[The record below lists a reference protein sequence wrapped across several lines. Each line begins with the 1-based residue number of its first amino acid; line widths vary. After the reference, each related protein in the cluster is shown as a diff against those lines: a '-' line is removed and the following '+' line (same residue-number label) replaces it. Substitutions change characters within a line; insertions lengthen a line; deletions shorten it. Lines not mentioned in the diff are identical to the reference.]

1 MGSVS
6 EKVKSPFPKFVEP
19 MLCSLIEKV
28 SNNENYLYEVK
39 WDGYRIGAYI
49 IDGKATL
56 KTRSAINYSKRY
68 PPVKEALDKLEAD
81 AVLDGEVVVLNDEG
95 KHDFTLLQ
103 NYQKTKE
110 GTIIYYIFDI
120 LWLNGFD
127 LTQVPLEKRKEILN
141 DNIVANDVIRIVDV
155 FDDGETLFE
164 NCERFGF
171 EGIVCKRK
179 DSVYIPGDRGKY
191 WMKAKHKQVDEF
203 VVVGYVPSE
212 SGKSFKTL
220 LLGKYED
227 GKLKYIHHSG
237 GGYTDADKK
246 NLFPRL
252 KKTVVKK
259 PPVIN
264 LDDVILDDPAT
275 WVKPTIVAQFEREEK
290 KYKSG
295 RQRHPIIYLGE
306 REDKLPADVVIEKT
320 LPTEKNT
327 ARVNNATNTNESKG
341 KSKNAE
347 ETQGTWEDVERRPIT
362 SRNQL
367 EIEGRKLEI
376 VNIEKGL
383 WHDVTKG
390 DLINYYI
397 NIAPY
402 ILHYLKDR
410 PLALSINLEG
420 PFKPNFFLRG
430 LEGHYPEWVQ
440 VFTTKRKHPKKGKSA
455 MIEWLVCKDLA
466 TLIYMI
472 NLECIDIHPWGASI
486 DSPTLSDYIVID
498 LDPTIPDTDDED
510 ERKKSRTEG
519 FAKAV
524 ETALAAKELFDK
536 HKLKSFV
543 KTSGKTG
550 IHLYLPCTEIKYG
563 EEKIKGEAR
572 IIAEKICE
580 QIHELVPDITTTSFS
595 QGAREDKVFVDYSQN
610 DYADRVAVAYC
621 CRANYLPTVSAPL
634 EWKEVNEKLS
644 PENFTIHNMAERVKK
659 KGDLWKGLFDDK
671 MKKRNTSIL
680 KTFL

>member
-1 MGSVS
+1 MAVKTKQRVHATNVNGI
-6 EKVKSPFPKFVEP
+6 KSPFPTFIEP
-19 MLCSLIEKV
+19 MLCALTENV
-28 SNNENYLYEVK
+28 SNNTDFLYEVK
-39 WDGYRIGAYI
+39 WDGYRIGTYMY
-49 IDGKATL
+49 DGKVAL

-68 PPVKEALDKLEAD
+68 IHVADALKTLEAD
-81 AVLDGEVVVLNDEG
+81 VVLDGEVVVLNNEG

-110 GTIIYYIFDI
+110 GTTVYYVFDI

-127 LTQVPLEKRKEILN
+127 LMHLPLEKRKEILN
-141 DNIVANDVIRIVDV
+141 DNIESTDVIRIVDV
-155 FDDGETLFE
+155 FDDGKALFDQCVE
-164 NCERFGF
+164 FGF
-171 EGIVCKRK
+171 EGIVCKKR
-179 DSVYIPGDRGKY
+179 DSIYVPGDRNRY
-191 WMKAKHKQVDEF
+191 WLKAKHKQVDEF
-203 VVVGYVPSE
+203 VIVGYVPSE
-212 SGKSFKTL
+212 SGNSFKTL
-220 LLGKYED
+220 LLGKYDD

-252 KKTVVKK
+252 KRTVVKK
-259 PPVIN
+259 PPVEN
-264 LDDVILDDPAT
+264 LKDVILEDEPT

-306 REDKLPADVVIEKT
+306 REDKSPADVVVEKT
-320 LPTEKNT
+320 LPDEKNT
-327 ARVNNATNTNESKG
+327 ARVNNATNTNESKS

-362 SRNQL
+362 SKNQL

-402 ILHYLKDR
+402 ILPYLKER

-420 PFKPNFFLRG
+420 PYKPNFFLRG
-430 LEGHYPEWVQ
+430 LEGHYPEWAQ
-440 VFTTKRKHPKKGKSA
+440 VFTTKRKHPKKGKSP

-472 NLECIDIHPWGASI
+472 NLECIDIHPWGGSI
-486 DSPTLSDYIVID
+486 DSPTFSDYIVID
-498 LDPTIPDTDDED
+498 LDPTITDTDDED

-572 IIAEKICE
+572 IIAENICNE
-580 QIHELVPDITTTSFS
+580 ITQLVPDITTTSFS
-595 QGAREDKVFVDYSQN
+595 R
-610 DYADRVAVAYC
+610 C
-621 CRANYLPTVSAPL
+621 
-634 EWKEVNEKLS
+634 
-644 PENFTIHNMAERVKK
+644 
-659 KGDLWKGLFDDK
+659 
-671 MKKRNTSIL
+671 KRG
-680 KTFL
+680 